1 MLLVTDAS
9 RFDDQ
14 GCRRFELQHN
24 TSHACSNLLKKPA
37 ISFAKSSN
45 FKKIPRRATTAIYT
59 TCDIPNGALRETIT
73 RGALVMWSTGDAP
86 WVVKT
91 SAQYHG

>member
-24 TSHACSNLLKKPA
+24 TSHACSNLLKTRNFFCKKFKFQKDTPA
-37 ISFAKSSN
+37 RHHDYLHY
-45 FKKIPRRATTAIYT
+45 P
-59 TCDIPNGALRETIT
+59 
-73 RGALVMWSTGDAP
+73 
-86 WVVKT
+86 
-91 SAQYHG
+91 